1 MTAVNGITAGAV
13 GITDVNNISTTAAGV
28 INTITLANFGAAT
41 ADSSALATI
50 NLSGKGATLGV
61 TQGALT
67 TAAVTTQALNVTG
80 YTGSGAVTL
89 GTPITTLN
97 LGSNTT
103 ASTIASLVAAG
114 VTTLNVTGNAK
125 VTLTAHTLASLTAV
139 NASTSTGGVAMSGTV
154 LPVAATFAGGSG
166 DDAIQV
172 GAATK
177 ALTLGAGNNTAILTG
192 AVLGT
197 GGTLVAGAGTQD
209 TLTMASANAA
219 TATSTTALSTAFST
233 AVSGF
238 ERLSLNTA
246 ASNTI
251 NVATLLGSTN
261 GSHVTMVG
269 GATTTVLN
277 NLVTSGTGATLIITG
292 ANTATTL
299 GGTSGAGSTD
309 VVNLTLN
316 TALTD
321 GVVAAMG
328 TVTSEFVETVN
339 VIINDA
345 RTTTVPA
352 QALNT
357 FTLVDAGLQNL
368 NISGNQSL
376 ALTHAGTALT
386 SLNASG
392 MTLGSLTFTAG
403 ALPFASTVVGSARGG
418 DTLNF
423 ASALAAVTIT
433 ETAGANTITGSST
446 IASTLTGGSGVDI
459 IVGGSG
465 NDVIVGG
472 GGADF
477 ITGGTGNDTMTGSAG
492 ADTFVFLGT
501 AGTTNNAVI
510 GNFDTIADFLVGT
523 DKLKFN
529 AVTDVVS
536 AQQAAVQTA
545 VTALAAGSTAA
556 QIVAAMVTANTTA
569 LAVSFATFGGDTY
582 VLYETAAGAGTFAV
596 ANDIFIKL
604 TGVTVIP
611 TFAADVVA

>member
-1 MTAVNGITAGAV
+1 
-13 GITDVNNISTTAAGV
+13 
-28 INTITLANFGAAT
+28 
-41 ADSSALATI
+41 
-50 NLSGKGATLGV
+50 
-61 TQGALT
+61 
-67 TAAVTTQALNVTG
+67 
-80 YTGSGAVTL
+80 
-89 GTPITTLN
+89 
-97 LGSNTT
+97 
-103 ASTIASLVAAG
+103 
-114 VTTLNVTGNAK
+114 
-125 VTLTAHTLASLTAV
+125 
-139 NASTSTGGVAMSGTV
+139 MSGTV

-166 DDAIQV
+166 DDSIQV

-309 VVNLTLN
+309 VLNLTLS

-328 TVTSEFVETVN
+328 TVTAEFVETVN
-339 VIINDA
+339 LIINDA

-357 FTLVDAGLQNL
+357 FTLVDANLQNL

-392 MTLGSLTFTAG
+392 MTLGGLTFTAG
-403 ALPFASTVVGSARGG
+403 ALPFASTVVGSLKGG

-423 ASALAAVTIT
+423 ANATAAVTIT
-433 ETAGANTITGSST
+433 ETAGTNNITGSST
-446 IASTLTGGSGVDI
+446 IASTLTGGSGVDTI
-459 IVGGSG
+459 TGGSG
-465 NDVIVGG
+465 ADVIVGG

-501 AGTTNNAVI
+501 AGTGNQAVI
-510 GNFDTIADFLVGT
+510 GNFDTIADFVVGT

-545 VTALAAGSTAA
+545 VTALTAGSTAA

-582 VLYETAAGAGTFAV
+582 VLYETAAGAGTFVV
-596 ANDIFIKL
+596 ADDIFIKL